1 MAFSGRCRRNADD
14 GGVGRNGTDDHAAGP
29 NLGAD
34 ANLYIPEDFGSG
46 SDERPTPHFR
56 MAITAFLSG
65 FAQGH
70 VLKDRYVVFD
80 NRRLADKRSLP

>member
-1 MAFSGRCRRNADD
+1 
-14 GGVGRNGTDDHAAGP
+14 
-29 NLGAD
+29 
-34 ANLYIPEDFGSG
+34 
-46 SDERPTPHFR
+46 